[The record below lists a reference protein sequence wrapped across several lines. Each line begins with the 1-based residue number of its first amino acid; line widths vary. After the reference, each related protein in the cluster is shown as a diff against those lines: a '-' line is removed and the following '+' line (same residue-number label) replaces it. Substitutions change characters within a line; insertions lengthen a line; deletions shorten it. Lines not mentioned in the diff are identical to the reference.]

1 MIKKILIAVAILL
14 VTTMSYSFDLTKESI
29 QVVIPFSPGGGV
41 DATFKSI
48 MNYATKHNIKL
59 VPIYRPGAEGL
70 IGVNELAKS
79 KNDGYT
85 VGIVTT
91 GNIAIYRMKNKTDNI
106 KPVMGIRNAPIA
118 LIVNAKSPI
127 KTLADYENTIKNDP
141 KFSFGFAAPA
151 QRMYFN
157 QLTELMKITNEPITI
172 AYKGGSNVITDL
184 LGGHITSALLP
195 YNITSTHADAGT
207 IRIIAINSSMVPKN
221 STNAMLLQKQ
231 YSQWED
237 FDWYCLVMPP
247 DTSTEI
253 TKVWVAFINQ
263 YLNSSAT
270 LDEFKRDNIELVSR
284 DPQKAEETV
293 RTFITRS
300 Q

>member
-1 MIKKILIAVAILL
+1 MLL
-14 VTTMSYSFDLTKESI
+14 VTTMSHSFDLTKEPI
-29 QVVIPFSPGGGV
+29 KVVIPFSPGGGV

-59 VPIYRPGAEGL
+59 VPVYRPGAEGL
-70 IGVNELAKS
+70 IGMNELAKS

-91 GNIAIYRMKNKTDNI
+91 GNIAIYRMKNNTDNI
-106 KPVMGIRNAPIA
+106 KPIIGIRNAPIA

-127 KTLADYENTIKNDP
+127 KTLADYENAIKNDP

-151 QRMYFN
+151 QRMYFS
-157 QLTELMKITNEPITI
+157 QLTELMKIRNEPINI

-195 YNITSTHADAGT
+195 YNIISTYADTDT
-207 IRIIAINSSMVPKN
+207 IRIIAINSSTVPKN
-221 STNAMLLQKQ
+221 SPNSMLLQKH
-231 YSQWED
+231 YVQWED
-237 FDWYCLVMPP
+237 FDWYCLITPP
-247 DTSTEI
+247 DTTTEVI
-253 TKVWVAFINQ
+253 KAWTIFINQ
-263 YLNSSAT
+263 YLNDPAT
-270 LDEFKRDNIELVSR
+270 LDEFKRDNIELVSS

-293 RTFITRS
+293 KTFIAKS
-300 Q
+300 Y

>member
-1 MIKKILIAVAILL
+1 
-14 VTTMSYSFDLTKESI
+14 
-29 QVVIPFSPGGGV
+29 
-41 DATFKSI
+41 
-48 MNYATKHNIKL
+48 MNYATKQNIKL

-70 IGVNELAKS
+70 IGMNELSKS
-79 KNDGYT
+79 KNDGLT
-85 VGIVTT
+85 VGLVTT

-106 KPVMGIRNAPIA
+106 KPIMGVRNAPIA
-118 LIVNAKSPI
+118 VVVNSNSSI
-127 KTLADYENTIKNDP
+127 KTLTDYENAIKNDS

-151 QRMYFN
+151 QRMYFT
-157 QLTELMKITNEPITI
+157 QLTELMKIKNEPTI
-172 AYKGGSNVITDL
+172 IPYKGGANVITDL
-184 LGGHITSALLP
+184 LGGHITSAILP
-195 YNITSTHADAGT
+195 YNIISSHADAGA
-207 IRIIAINSSMVPKN
+207 IRVIAINSSSVPAN
-221 STNAMLLQKQ
+221 SPNAKLLQKQ
-231 YSQWED
+231 YAQWED

-253 TKVWVAFINQ
+253 TKVWVAFISQ
-263 YLNSSAT
+263 YLSNSAT